1 MARRKRLNIH
11 NTDKVFNLTIVQQ
24 YEQGNEV
31 VVTLENIQ
39 EINEG
44 IQDRLAKQGKLKSR
58 DNTHYIVRYAENF
71 TMDALSPLI
80 QYGGSYTLETKK
92 GVSEEYLPLLA
103 ENRKNGR
110 VSFVLQDKY
119 SFEQVQTIVRFSEV
133 LTVSMVILLKAG
145 EPKSGAIIR
154 ALSQLR
160 YRIDKVEL
168 SFPTITKE
176 EYRAL
181 SDRECLYELDNGLYV
196 PTVDYKY
203 HMFSELR
210 NACSFWKMNL
220 IMRAHSETEYEK
232 LVELAD
238 VDKAVRKGNL
248 TW

>member
-1 MARRKRLNIH
+1 MARKKRLNIH

-39 EINEG
+39 EINES
-44 IQDRLAKQGKLKSR
+44 IQGRLDKQGKLKSR

-71 TMDALSPLI
+71 TMDALSLLI

-92 GVSEEYLPLLA
+92 GISEEYLPLLA

-119 SFEQVQTIVRFSEV
+119 SFEQVQAIVRFSEV

-145 EPKSGAIIR
+145 EPKSGTIIR

-181 SDRECLYELDNGLYV
+181 SDRESLYELDNGLYV

-203 HMFSELR
+203 RMFSELR

-220 IMRAHSETEYEK
+220 IMRAHSETEYKK

>member
-1 MARRKRLNIH
+1 MARKKRLNIH

-24 YEQGNEV
+24 YEQDNEV

-39 EINEG
+39 EVNKD
-44 IQDRLAKQGKLKSR
+44 IQDRLSKQGKLKSR

-71 TMDALSPLI
+71 TIEALTHII

-92 GVSEEYLPLLA
+92 GISEDFLPLLA
-103 ENRKNGR
+103 DNRKNGR
-110 VSFVLQDKY
+110 VSFVLQDNY
-119 SFEQVQTIVRFSEV
+119 SFKQVQTIVRFSEV

-145 EPKSGAIIR
+145 EPKSCNIIR

-160 YRIDKVEL
+160 YRVDKVEL
-168 SFPTITKE
+168 SFPTLTKE
-176 EYRAL
+176 EYL
-181 SDRECLYELDNGLYV
+181 MLPNRENLYEQSNGLYT

-203 HMFSELR
+203 RIFSELR

-220 IMRAHSETEYEK
+220 IMRAHSEDEYEK
-232 LVELAD
+232 LVERAD